1 MEANGFWE
9 EEEER
14 RRAGFRN
21 QVICR
26 EKSLPFLLKW
36 QIAKRTSLQEREKLR
51 KMTRLVSL
59 IASSEEELDM
69 HRSAPGF

>member
-1 MEANGFWE
+1 MEANGFLGGRGR
-9 EEEER
+9 ER
-14 RRAGFRN
+14 RVGFRN
-21 QVICR
+21 EVIFR

-59 IASSEEELDM
+59 IASSEEKLDM